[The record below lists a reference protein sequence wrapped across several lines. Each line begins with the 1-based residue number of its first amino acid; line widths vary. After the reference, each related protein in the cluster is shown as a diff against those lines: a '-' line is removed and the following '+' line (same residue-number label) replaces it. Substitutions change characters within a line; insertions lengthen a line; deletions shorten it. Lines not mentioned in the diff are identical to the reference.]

1 MKVEQFKKKF
11 EHVFTRSKM
20 ERPQKLYKFN
30 LVRKLFDPCPTVKGM
45 ASIKKLQLLNIAY
58 SFIQNDEC
66 YLEVGTYNG
75 KSLIAAMLKNTL
87 HETYACDNFSQFNDT
102 SSQEILFDNLARYGL
117 KDKVT
122 FFNDDFKKIL
132 DGRFIKKPIGLYLYD
147 GAHNLESQY
156 QGIKIAEPLLSN
168 SALIIVDDWRY
179 ADDSHSFAK
188 EGTMKAIA
196 ESRHRY
202 ELLYELPARFNGDQ
216 AMWWNGVGVIAFQ
229 RKE

>member
-11 EHVFTRSKM
+11 EHVFSRSKM

-122 FFNDDFKKIL
+122 FFNDDLKKIFRRSFHQET
-132 DGRFIKKPIGLYLYD
+132 DW
-147 GAHNLESQY
+147 
-156 QGIKIAEPLLSN
+156 
-168 SALIIVDDWRY
+168 IILVRRC
-179 ADDSHSFAK
+179 A
-188 EGTMKAIA
+188 
-196 ESRHRY
+196 
-202 ELLYELPARFNGDQ
+202 
-216 AMWWNGVGVIAFQ
+216 
-229 RKE
+229 